1 MKIVD
6 VTTEAFQ
13 WARPVAIRNG
23 LHTYSDVTLI
33 VVNVRTDE
41 GLTGIGF
48 GGGSAPG
55 PKRIELFSDSVEN
68 FTPLLIGQD
77 PMNVER
83 LWHEMWVPK
92 LVGRRGLTTRAIS
105 ALDIAL
111 WDLRGK
117 ITGQPL
123 HRLLGG
129 FRDRVPAYIAGGYY
143 AEGKGLKEL
152 AQEMEENLQRGARA
166 IKMKI
171 GGESMAVDAERV
183 RVVRDTIGPDI
194 KLMVD
199 ANCAYRAHEAIRVA
213 RLIEPYDVFW
223 FEEPVQPDDYD
234 GHARLAASTII
245 PIATGENEYTR
256 YGFRDLI
263 SHGSASILNAD
274 ATVLGG
280 ITEWM
285 KVAAL
290 TQAHHLDIA
299 PHGRQDV
306 HVHLVAAVP
315 NGLIVE
321 YYDSHFD
328 PMWGQVTTET
338 VTIDADGYLAPP
350 DGPGL
355 GVELN
360 YDALNRYRVL

>member
-1 MKIVD
+1 MRITD

-23 LHTYSDVTLI
+23 MHTYSDVVLM
-33 VVNVRTDE
+33 VVKISTDE
-41 GLTGIGF
+41 GVTGIGF

-55 PKRIELFSDSVEN
+55 PARIELFRHSVEL
-68 FTPLLIGQD
+68 FKPHLLGQD

-83 LWHEMWVPK
+83 LWHAMWVPK
-92 LVGRRGLTTRAIS
+92 LVGRRGLTTRTIS
-105 ALDIAL
+105 SIDIAL

-143 AEGKGLKEL
+143 EEGKGLPEL
-152 AQEMEENLQRGARA
+152 AREMEENLERGARA

-171 GGESMAVDAERV
+171 GGESFAVDAERV
-183 RVVRDTIGPDI
+183 RVARETIGPDV

-199 ANCAYRAHEAIRVA
+199 ANCAYRAHEAIRIA
-213 RLIEPYDVFW
+213 RLMEPHDIYW
-223 FEEPVQPDDYD
+223 FEEPVAPDDYA
-234 GHARLAASTII
+234 GHARLAAATSI

-263 SHGSASILNAD
+263 EHRSASIFNAD

-290 TQAHHLDIA
+290 TQAHDLDIA

-306 HVHLVAAVP
+306 HVHLVAAVA

-321 YYDSHFD
+321 YYDNHFD
-328 PMWGQVTTET
+328 PMWGEVTTET
-338 VTIDADGYLAPP
+338 MRIDADGMLTPP

-360 YDALNRYRVL
+360 YEALERYRVL